1 MMNKKRTR
9 TAGRIKYALFAPLAA
24 ALLLASNIS
33 CVSTEKNEEEL
44 SATSEESRAIKAP
57 EGEVFQVV
65 EEMPEFPGGMGECMK
80 FIGKNI
86 KYPAEAIEK
95 GIQGRVII
103 QMVVTKEGDIA
114 EAKVVRSIDPL
125 LDAEAL
131 RVINSMPKWKP
142 GKQKGEAVNV
152 KYTIP
157 VMFRLSSPDGE
168 VKEVKNQEGETVG
181 VGTQAKVDENGIH
194 MVCEEMPEFP
204 GGMRECM
211 NFLGKNVKYPAT
223 AQEKGIQGRVIV
235 QFVVNRDGSIVEPKV
250 VRGVDPELDA
260 EALRLISIMPKWKPG
275 KQKGEAVRVKY
286 TIPVMF
292 RLQ

>member
-1 MMNKKRTR
+1 MMNKKRTC
-9 TAGRIKYALFAPLAA
+9 TAGRIKYALFVPLAI

-33 CVSTEKNEEEL
+33 CVSTEKNEEAL
-44 SATSEESRAIKAP
+44 SSTPEETRAVKVP
-57 EGEVFQVV
+57 EGEIYQVV
-65 EEMPEFPGGMGECMK
+65 EEMPEFPGGMAECMK
-80 FIGKNI
+80 FLGKNI
-86 KYPAEAIEK
+86 KYPTIAQEN
-95 GIQGRVII
+95 GIQGRVIV
-103 QMVVTKEGDIA
+103 QMVVTKEGDLA
-114 EAKVVRSIDPL
+114 EAKVVSGVDPN

-142 GKQKGEAVNV
+142 GKQNGEAVNV

-157 VMFRLSSPDGE
+157 VMFRLS
-168 VKEVKNQEGETVG
+168 NETSEAPESKSASA
-181 VGTQAKVDENGIH
+181 TRETKVDENGIH

-250 VRGVDPELDA
+250 VRGVDPDLDK
-260 EALRLISIMPKWKPG
+260 EALRVISIMPKWKPG

>member
-33 CVSTEKNEEEL
+33 CVSTEKNEEAL
-44 SATSEESRAIKAP
+44 SFAPEESRAVKAP
-57 EGEVFQVV
+57 EGEIFQVV

-86 KYPAEAIEK
+86 KYPTQAQEN
-95 GIQGRVII
+95 GIQGRVIV
-103 QMVVTKEGDIA
+103 QMIVTKEGDIA
-114 EAKVVRSIDPL
+114 EAKVVRNVDPL

-157 VMFRLSSPDGE
+157 VMFRLSNETPE
-168 VKEVKNQEGETVG
+168 TKKEKESTATEETVN
-181 VGTQAKVDENGIH
+181 ENTIFQ
-194 MVCEEMPEFP
+194 VVEEMPEFP

-211 NFLGKNVKYPAT
+211 NFLDKNLKYPAT
-223 AQEKGIQGRVIV
+223 AQENEVQGRVIV
-235 QFVVNRDGSIVEPKV
+235 QFVVDTDGSILEPNV
-250 VRGVDPELDA
+250 VRGVNPELDA
-260 EALRLISIMPKWKPG
+260 EALRVISIMPKWKPG
-275 KQKGEAVRVKY
+275 KQRGKAVRVKY